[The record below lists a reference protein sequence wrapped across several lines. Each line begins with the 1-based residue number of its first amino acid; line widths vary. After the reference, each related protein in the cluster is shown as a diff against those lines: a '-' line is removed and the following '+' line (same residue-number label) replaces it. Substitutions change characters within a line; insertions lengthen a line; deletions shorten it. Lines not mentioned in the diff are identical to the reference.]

1 MIIIPFSSIIR
12 SRNEVIM
19 EEKDKLELVTIK
31 SVIINIVYQQ
41 EGETEW

>member
-1 MIIIPFSSIIR
+1 MICLLHTIVLFKK
-12 SRNEVIM
+12 
-19 EEKDKLELVTIK
+19 KDKSELVTIK

>member
-1 MIIIPFSSIIR
+1 MICILRTIILFKKK
-12 SRNEVIM
+12 
-19 EEKDKLELVTIK
+19 KDKSELVTIK